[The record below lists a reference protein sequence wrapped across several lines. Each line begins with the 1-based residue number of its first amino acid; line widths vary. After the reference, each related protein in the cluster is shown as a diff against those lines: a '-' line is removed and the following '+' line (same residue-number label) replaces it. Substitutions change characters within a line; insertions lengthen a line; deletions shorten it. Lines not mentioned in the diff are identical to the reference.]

1 MILRAST
8 SVIPS
13 PTFAM
18 RLPGGGSLN
27 AEGVAPPPDAQAT
40 SAGNEKAARA
50 TEKRLRCI
58 VLRLGVRNR

>member
-1 MILRAST
+1 MLLRTSI

-18 RLPGGGSLN
+18 RLRGGGSLS
-27 AEGVAPPPDAQAT
+27 ADGVAPPPDAQAT
-40 SAGNEKAARA
+40 SAGNETVARA

-58 VLRLGVRNR
+58 VLRLGAHDR